1 MLHLQT
7 TIDLPARVWDVLT
20 DFAAYLQWNPFITFA
35 DGDWAVDNTV
45 AVLVGGMPL
54 EPKVLAFDPGRELR
68 WKGTLLFNIVF
79 GGEHYFLLTDN
90 GDGTTRLAH
99 GEYFSGLLAIV
110 FRRKLETDIKAGFEE
125 MNEALRQR
133 LG

>member
-7 TIDLPARVWDVLT
+7 TIDLPAPPARVWDVLT
-20 DFAAYLQWNPFITFA
+20 DFAAYPQWNPFITFA

-68 WKGTLLFNIVF
+68 WKGTRPQIWKLIHLFP
-79 GGEHYFLLTDN
+79 
-90 GDGTTRLAH
+90 
-99 GEYFSGLLAIV
+99 SPPK
-110 FRRKLETDIKAGFEE
+110 RKDWSPD
-125 MNEALRQR
+125 R
-133 LG
+133 